1 VTSFLDTIRRAP
13 RPLLLTLAGLLV
25 IGAVV
30 VLVGGG
36 NDKRT
41 VTAHFSRA
49 VSVFP
54 GSEVRILGVPVG
66 TVTAVVPEGATVRV
80 EMEYDSEYDVPK
92 DAQAVIVTPTLTAD
106 RFVQLSPAYTSGPKL
121 ADGAQIAVQ
130 DTGTPIELD
139 RIYRSLADVTKAL
152 GPNGV
157 NKNGTL
163 DNVLGAGAKMLKG
176 QGARANRTI
185 VDMSKA
191 VKVFGDGSGELFG
204 TVRALDEFTGALA
217 ANDATVSQF
226 MGNLGEVSQQ
236 LAGEKDELS
245 AALANLAAILG
256 KVERFVKGNRG
267 MLVADVKDLTT
278 IVKTMGDEKDA
289 LEAILDIGPSAMGN
303 LVVAFDPKTGSIG
316 SRLGIK
322 GNVQDLDGLLCQ
334 LVRAG
339 QPGSAKAACA
349 LFQALLEPV
358 LTQAGSNIK
367 APARP
372 APSGTR
378 AVRYGDARPATDL
391 RELMGGGA

>member
-1 VTSFLDTIRRAP
+1 MTSFLDSLRRVP
-13 RPLLLTLAGLLV
+13 RPLLLGLAGL
-25 IGAVV
+25 VV
-30 VLVGGG
+30 VAGVLFLVQGGS
-36 NDKRT
+36 DKRT

-49 VSVFP
+49 VSVFE

-66 TVTAVVPEGATVRV
+66 TVTAVVPEGPTVRV

-106 RFVQLSPAYTSGPKL
+106 RFVQLSPAYISGPKL
-121 ADGAQIAVQ
+121 SDGAEIDVK

-139 RIYRSLADVTKAL
+139 RIYRSLADITKAL

-163 DNVLGAGAKMLKG
+163 NNVLGAGSKLLKG
-176 QGARANRTI
+176 QGAKANRTI
-185 VDMSKA
+185 IDMSKA

-204 TVRALDEFTGALA
+204 TVRALDEFTGTLA
-217 ANDATVSQF
+217 ANDATVSRF
-226 MGNLGEVSQQ
+226 MGDLGEVSQQ

-245 AALANLAAILG
+245 AALSNLAAILG
-256 KVERFVKGNRG
+256 KVERFVKGNRE

-278 IVKTMGDEKDA
+278 IVKTMGDEKKA
-289 LEAILDIGPSAMGN
+289 LEAILDVGPSAMGN

-339 QPGSAKAACA
+339 QIPSAQQACT
-349 LFQALLEPV
+349 LFKALLEPV
-358 LTQAGSNIK
+358 FTQAGSNVK

-372 APSGTR
+372 GPSGTR
-378 AVRYGDARPATDL
+378 AVRYGDAQPATDL

>member
-1 VTSFLDTIRRAP
+1 VTSFLDSLRRAP
-13 RPLLLTLAGLLV
+13 RPLLIALAGL
-25 IGAVV
+25 
-30 VLVGGG
+30 VLVAGVLFLVRGGSD
-36 NDKRT
+36 NRT

-49 VSVFP
+49 VSVFE

-66 TVTAVVPEGATVRV
+66 TVTAVVPEGSTVRV
-80 EMEYDSEYDVPK
+80 EMEYDDEYDVPK

-121 ADGAQIAVQ
+121 ADGAEIDVK

-139 RIYRSLADVTKAL
+139 RIYRSLSVVTKAL

-163 DNVLGAGAKMLKG
+163 NNVLGAGSELLKG
-176 QGARANRTI
+176 QGAKANQTI

-204 TVRALDEFTGALA
+204 TVRALDEFTGTLA
-217 ANDATVSQF
+217 ANAAAVSRF
-226 MGNLGEVSQQ
+226 MGDLGQVSQQ
-236 LAGEKDELS
+236 LAGEKDELG

-256 KVERFVKGNRG
+256 KVERFVKGNRE
-267 MLVADVKDLTT
+267 MLVADVEDLTT
-278 IVKTMGDEKDA
+278 VVKTMGAEKKA
-289 LEAILDIGPSAMGN
+289 LEAILDVGPSAMGN

-316 SRLGIK
+316 SRLGVK

-339 QPGSAKAACA
+339 QVPSAQQACA
-349 LFQALLEPV
+349 LFKALLEPV
-358 LTQAGSNIK
+358 FTQAGSNIK

-372 APSGTR
+372 SPGGTR
-378 AVRYGDARPATDL
+378 AVQYGDAQPADDL

>member
-1 VTSFLDTIRRAP
+1 MTSFLDSIRRAP
-13 RPLLLTLAGLLV
+13 RPLLLALAGLLV

-36 NDKRT
+36 SDKKT

-66 TVTAVVPEGATVRV
+66 SVTAVVPEGATVRV

-163 DNVLGAGAKMLKG
+163 NNVLGAGAKLLEGKVP
-176 QGARANRTI
+176 RANRTI

-191 VKVFGDGSGELFG
+191 AKVFGDGSG
-204 TVRALDEFTGALA
+204 
-217 ANDATVSQF
+217 SC
-226 MGNLGEVSQQ
+226 
-236 LAGEKDELS
+236 S
-245 AALANLAAILG
+245 A
-256 KVERFVKGNRG
+256 
-267 MLVADVKDLTT
+267 
-278 IVKTMGDEKDA
+278 
-289 LEAILDIGPSAMGN
+289 P
-303 LVVAFDPKTGSIG
+303 
-316 SRLGIK
+316 
-322 GNVQDLDGLLCQ
+322 
-334 LVRAG
+334 
-339 QPGSAKAACA
+339 CA
-349 LFQALLEPV
+349 RS
-358 LTQAGSNIK
+358 TSS
-367 APARP
+367 PARWPPTTRPSRSSWVTSARSRSSSP
-372 APSGTR
+372 ARRTS
-378 AVRYGDARPATDL
+378 
-391 RELMGGGA
+391 

>member
-1 VTSFLDTIRRAP
+1 VTSFLDSIRRAP

-30 VLVGGG
+30 VLVGGSS
-36 NDKRT
+36 DKKT

-66 TVTAVVPEGATVRV
+66 KVTAVVPEGATVRV

-121 ADGAQIAVQ
+121 ADGAQIAVK

-163 DNVLGAGAKMLKG
+163 DNVLGAGAKLLKG

-204 TVRALDEFTGALA
+204 TVRALDEFTGTLA

-226 MGNLGEVSQQ
+226 MGDLGEVSQQ

-256 KVERFVKGNRG
+256 KVERFVKGNRS

-339 QPGSAKAACA
+339 QPQSADAACA
-349 LFQALLEPV
+349 LFKALLEPV

-378 AVRYGDARPATDL
+378 AVKYGDAQPATDL